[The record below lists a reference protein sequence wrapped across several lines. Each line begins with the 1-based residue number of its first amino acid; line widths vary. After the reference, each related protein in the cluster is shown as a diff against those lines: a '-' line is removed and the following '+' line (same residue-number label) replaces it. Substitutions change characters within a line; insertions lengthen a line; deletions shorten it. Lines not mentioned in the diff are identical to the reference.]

1 MGEFMKVNVK
11 GKSDTLSKKEVITA
25 INFYASLLMRKA
37 FADKLTINVRY
48 ENKKVMGG
56 YQGFIE
62 FLDDNHRPK
71 EFLISLKKDLPKRK
85 QLITIAHELVHVKQ
99 YAKGEL
105 KYLFKGGQDKWQGK
119 IIPRKTHYFDKPWEI
134 EAFGREL
141 GLYERY
147 IEYKKENKLKF

>member
-1 MGEFMKVNVK
+1 MKVNVR
-11 GKSDTLSKKEVITA
+11 GKCDRLSKREIATA
-25 INFYASLLMRKA
+25 VKFYASLLMRES
-37 FADKLTINVRY
+37 FADKIVVNVRC
-48 ENKKVMGG
+48 ESNLIMCG

-71 EFLISLKKDLPKRK
+71 EFLISLRKDLPKRK
-85 QLITIAHELVHVKQ
+85 QLITIAHEMVHVKQ

-105 KYLFKGGQDKWQGK
+105 KYLFKGGHDKWQGK

-147 IEYKKENKLKF
+147 IEYKKKNKIKF